1 MRISSSEAM
10 QEFLLTGATGGV
22 DVWETDKSIT
32 LKLIRNKKW
41 ECQVKCRVV
50 ARQSPVGR
58 LTIRGDKMSAVL
70 DLV

>member
-1 MRISSSEAM
+1 M

-32 LKLIRNKKW
+32 LKLTRNKKW

-50 ARQSPVGR
+50 ARQSPVGC